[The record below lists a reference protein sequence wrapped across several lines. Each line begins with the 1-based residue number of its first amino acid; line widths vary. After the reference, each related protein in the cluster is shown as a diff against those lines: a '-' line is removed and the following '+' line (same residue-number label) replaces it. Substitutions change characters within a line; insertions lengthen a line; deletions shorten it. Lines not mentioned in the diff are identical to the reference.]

1 MIGPVARRL
10 LACLVVALLL
20 TGGVFGMGGG
30 RTEAAAKS
38 CKLATNLVLT
48 GGWAPFGVGMFNSFK
63 LAVDQATAAGELK
76 DIKVDVSRG
85 DNAGD
90 TPQGVAL
97 ATKAGQDPDVVGA
110 FCCWAS
116 GIGVATHSVYNRY
129 GLPLI
134 LGGSNDHRSSRPF
147 HQSKV
152 VFRNS
157 PYDLINMK
165 MAAVYAVEVGAFK
178 RLYLLDDTTPFGRT
192 QVDEFEKVA
201 RKLGGDK
208 VILGRDSITPNEKD
222 FSPILT
228 KIKPLNIDLLYLGG
242 RVVEAALIRQ
252 QMVKLG
258 FTAALMSSG
267 GVFSE
272 TYIKTAGPASEGSLA
287 TFWGLPIEYYP
298 EGRGVKFDRDYK
310 AAGFKEPYES
320 FGPMA
325 YAAGQV
331 YAQAIKRV
339 GCDRQKILKDLE
351 TQEFDTILGK
361 FRFDEN
367 GMLDIL
373 NIAVYRVEQGQ
384 WKILYKTDRK
394 ATKFEK
400 VS

>member
-1 MIGPVARRL
+1 
-10 LACLVVALLL
+10 
-20 TGGVFGMGGG
+20 
-30 RTEAAAKS
+30 
-38 CKLATNLVLT
+38 
-48 GGWAPFGVGMFNSFK
+48 
-63 LAVDQATAAGELK
+63 
-76 DIKVDVSRG
+76 
-85 DNAGD
+85 
-90 TPQGVAL
+90 
-97 ATKAGQDPDVVGA
+97 
-110 FCCWAS
+110 
-116 GIGVATHSVYNRY
+116 
-129 GLPLI
+129 
-134 LGGSNDHRSSRPF
+134 
-147 HQSKV
+147 
-152 VFRNS
+152 
-157 PYDLINMK
+157 
-165 MAAVYAVEVGAFK
+165 
-178 RLYLLDDTTPFGRT
+178 
-192 QVDEFEKVA
+192 VA